1 MLLFLKSPT
10 VGRKGRGAMKGHVR
24 RRGNSWEL
32 RAYVGADPTTGR
44 AKYLTRTFRGG
55 KREADEALARFVT
68 EVSGGGHAAKDTTLS
83 DLIRR
88 WLDLVREELSPS
100 TVRGYERIIRCYIEP
115 DIGRV
120 SLAKLRT
127 DQLDRF
133 YSKLRDEGGQN
144 GGPLSPAT
152 VRQTHA
158 VIRRAL
164 NQAMRWGWI
173 AANPA
178 SLARPPRV
186 RTQTL
191 NPPEPA
197 EVLRLIAEAERA
209 DPDLACFLLLA
220 ATTGARRGELCALR
234 WSDLDKKTGALKIAR
249 SIVETQGSTLIEKDT
264 KTHSSRRIA
273 LDSGSTAALTAQRS
287 RCQRRA
293 ETCGV
298 RLAESAHIFSV
309 DPAGERPWV
318 PNEVTK
324 RFIRIRRS
332 VGLDS
337 VRLHDLRHFTATR
350 LLSEGVPVRTVSGR
364 LGHANAATTLGVYA
378 HFVEESDRDAAEKIG
393 SILTPN
399 AEKRSRK

>member
-1 MLLFLKSPT
+1 
-10 VGRKGRGAMKGHVR
+10 MKGHVR

-32 RAYVGADPTTGR
+32 RAYVGVDPTTKR
-44 AKYLTRTFRGG
+44 AKYLTRTFHGG
-55 KREADEALARFVT
+55 KREADEALARFVV

-83 DLIRR
+83 QLISR
-88 WLDLVREELSPS
+88 WLDLVRGDLSPS
-100 TVRGYERIIRCYIEP
+100 TIRGYERTIRCYIDP
-115 DIGRV
+115 AIGRV

-133 YSKLRDEGGQN
+133 YSQLRDNGGQD
-144 GGPLSPAT
+144 GGPLAPAT
-152 VRQTHA
+152 VRQAHA
-158 VIRRAL
+158 VVRRAL

-173 AANPA
+173 RANPA

-186 RTQTL
+186 RSHVL
-191 NPPEPA
+191 NPPEP
-197 EVLRLIAEAERA
+197 EDVRRLIAEAELR

-220 ATTGARRGELCALR
+220 ATTGARRGELCAIR
-234 WSDLDKKTGALKIAR
+234 WSDLDLKSGSLTISR
-249 SIVETQGSTLIEKDT
+249 SVIETLGTKLIEKDT

-273 LDSGSTAALTAQRS
+273 LDEGSIEAAALQWDRCRQRARS
-287 RCQRRA
+287 
-293 ETCGV
+293 CGAT
-298 RLAESAHIFSV
+298 LPDSAHVFSG

-324 RFIRIRRS
+324 QFIRIRRA

-364 LGHANAATTLGVYA
+364 LGHASAATTLGVYA

-393 SILTPN
+393 SILTPETTKK
-399 AEKRSRK
+399 ATRR

>member
-1 MLLFLKSPT
+1 
-10 VGRKGRGAMKGHVR
+10 MKGHVR

-32 RAYVGADPTTGR
+32 RAYVGVDPTTGR

-68 EVSGGGHAAKDTTLS
+68 EVSGSGHAAKDTTLS
-83 DLIRR
+83 ELIRR
-88 WLDLVREELSPS
+88 WLDLVREDLSPS

-133 YSKLRDEGGQN
+133 YSKLRDGGGKD
-144 GGPLSPAT
+144 GGTLSPAT

-186 RTQTL
+186 RTQAL
-191 NPPEPA
+191 HPPEP
-197 EVLRLIAEAERA
+197 EGVLRLIAEAERA
-209 DPDLACFLLLA
+209 DPDLACFFLLA

-234 WSDLDKKTGALKIAR
+234 WSDLDKKTGALTISR

-264 KTHSSRRIA
+264 KMHSSRRIA
-273 LDSGSTAALTAQRS
+273 LDSGSIAAMADQRD

-293 ETCGV
+293 KSCGA
-298 RLAESAHIFSV
+298 RLPDSAHIFSV
-309 DPAGERPWV
+309 DPDGGRPWV

-324 RFIRIRRS
+324 QFIRIRRS
-332 VGLDS
+332 VGQDS

-364 LGHANAATTLGVYA
+364 LGHANAATTLWCLRALRRG
-378 HFVEESDRDAAEKIG
+378 I
-393 SILTPN
+393 
-399 AEKRSRK
+399 

>member
-1 MLLFLKSPT
+1 
-10 VGRKGRGAMKGHVR
+10 MKGHVR

-32 RAYVGADPTTGR
+32 RAYVGVDPTTNR

-68 EVSGGGHAAKDTTLS
+68 EVSGGGHAALDTTLNEV
-83 DLIRR
+83 IRQ
-88 WLDLVREELSPS
+88 WLDLVRDDLSPS
-100 TVRGYERIIRCYIEP
+100 TVRGYQRIIRSYINP
-115 DIGRV
+115 TIGKV

-133 YSKLRDEGGQN
+133 YSQLRDEGGQS

-173 AANPA
+173 TTNPA

-186 RTQTL
+186 RTRAL
-191 NPPEPA
+191 NPPGPDD
-197 EVLRLIAEAERA
+197 VLRLVAETELT

-234 WSDLDKKTGALKIAR
+234 WSDLDLNAASLTISR
-249 SIVETQGSTLIEKDT
+249 SIVETQGASLIEKDT

-273 LDSGSTAALTAQRS
+273 LDSGSIAALTDHKDRCRQKARS
-287 RCQRRA
+287 
-293 ETCGV
+293 CGT
-298 RLAESAHIFSV
+298 RLAESAHVFSP
-309 DPAGERPWV
+309 DPDGEHPWV

-324 RFIRIRRS
+324 QFIRIRRS
-332 VGLDS
+332 IGLDS

-393 SILTPN
+393 SILVPSV
-399 AEKRSRK
+399 KVRSRK

>member
-378 HFVEESDRDAAEKIG
+378 DFVEESDRDAAEKIG

>member
-1 MLLFLKSPT
+1 
-10 VGRKGRGAMKGHVR
+10 MKGHVR

-32 RAYVGADPTTGR
+32 RAYVGVDPTTGR

-68 EVSGGGHAAKDTTLS
+68 EVSGSGHAAKDTTLS
-83 DLIRR
+83 ELIRR
-88 WLDLVREELSPS
+88 WLDLVREDLSPS

-133 YSKLRDEGGQN
+133 YSKLRDGGGKD
-144 GGPLSPAT
+144 GGTLSPAT

-186 RTQTL
+186 RTQAL
-191 NPPEPA
+191 HPPEPDG
-197 EVLRLIAEAERA
+197 VLRLIAEAERA

-234 WSDLDKKTGALKIAR
+234 WSDLDKKTGALTISR

-264 KTHSSRRIA
+264 KMHSSRRIA
-273 LDSGSTAALTAQRS
+273 LDSGSIAAMADQRD

-293 ETCGV
+293 KSCGA
-298 RLAESAHIFSV
+298 RLPRLCSHLL
-309 DPAGERPWV
+309 
-318 PNEVTK
+318 
-324 RFIRIRRS
+324 RRS
-332 VGLDS
+332 RRRSALGAERSDEAVHPDTAIGRPGFS
-337 VRLHDLRHFTATR
+337 PSARSSALHCDPTAFGRCTGADRERAPGSRECSDNPLVSTR
-350 LLSEGVPVRTVSGR
+350 TSSRNLIE
-364 LGHANAATTLGVYA
+364 TLQ
-378 HFVEESDRDAAEKIG
+378 R
-393 SILTPN
+393 
-399 AEKRSRK
+399 RSARY

>member
-1 MLLFLKSPT
+1 
-10 VGRKGRGAMKGHVR
+10 MKGHVR

-32 RAYVGADPTTGR
+32 RAYVGADPTSNR

-83 DLIRR
+83 ELIRR
-88 WLDLVREELSPS
+88 WLDLVGDDLSPS
-100 TVRGYERIIRCYIEP
+100 TVRGYERIIRCYIDP
-115 DIGRV
+115 AIGRV

-133 YSKLRDEGGQN
+133 YSQLRDGGGQD

-173 AANPA
+173 ATNPA

-186 RTQTL
+186 RVRAL
-191 NPPEPA
+191 DPPEPDG
-197 EVLRLIAEAERA
+197 VLRLIAEAELR

-220 ATTGARRGELCALR
+220 ATTGARRGELCATR
-234 WSDLDKKTGALKIAR
+234 WSDIDLKAGSLTISR
-249 SIVETQGSTLIEKDT
+249 SIVETQGANLIEKDT

-273 LDSGSTAALTAQRS
+273 LDAGSIASITQQRERCRKRATAAQTTLPD
-287 RCQRRA
+287 
-293 ETCGV
+293 
-298 RLAESAHIFSV
+298 SAHVFSQ
-309 DPAGERPWV
+309 DPDGVRPWV

-324 RFIRIRRS
+324 QFIRIRRS
-332 VGLDS
+332 IGLDS

-399 AEKRSRK
+399 PKGRSRK

>member
-1 MLLFLKSPT
+1 
-10 VGRKGRGAMKGHVR
+10 MKGHVR

-32 RAYVGADPTTGR
+32 RAYVAVDPTTNR
-44 AKYLTRTFRGG
+44 PKYLTRTFRGG

-83 DLIRR
+83 ELIRR
-88 WLDLVREELSPS
+88 WLDLVRDDLSPS
-100 TVRGYERIIRCYIEP
+100 TVRGYERIIRCYIHP
-115 DIGRV
+115 AVGRI
-120 SLAKLRT
+120 SLTKLRT

-133 YSKLRDEGGQN
+133 YSQLRDEGSQD

-152 VRQTHA
+152 IRQTHA

-173 AANPA
+173 ATNPA
-178 SLARPPRV
+178 SLAKPPRV
-186 RTQTL
+186 RARAL
-191 NPPEPA
+191 NPPEPDG
-197 EVLRLIAEAERA
+197 VLRLVAEAELR

-220 ATTGARRGELCALR
+220 ATTGARRGELCAIR
-234 WSDLDKKTGALKIAR
+234 WSDLDLKAGSLTISR
-249 SIVETQGSTLIEKDT
+249 SIVETQGANLIEKDT

-273 LDSGSTAALTAQRS
+273 LDSGSIAALMRHRD
-287 RCQRRA
+287 RCRLRA
-293 ETCGV
+293 SSCGI
-298 RLAESAHIFSV
+298 RLADSAHVFSP
-309 DPAGERPWV
+309 DPDGGAPWV

-324 RFIRIRRS
+324 QFIRIRRS
-332 VGLDS
+332 IGLDS

-393 SILTPN
+393 SILTPS
-399 AEKRSRK
+399 AERRSRK

>member
-1 MLLFLKSPT
+1 
-10 VGRKGRGAMKGHVR
+10 MKGHVR

-32 RAYVGADPTTGR
+32 RAYVGVDPTTNR

-83 DLIRR
+83 ELIRR
-88 WLDLVREELSPS
+88 WLDLVRDDLSPS
-100 TVRGYERIIRCYIEP
+100 TVRGYERIIRCYINP
-115 DIGRV
+115 NIGRV

-133 YSKLRDEGGQN
+133 YSQLRDEGGQD

-173 AANPA
+173 TTNPA

-186 RTQTL
+186 RTRAL
-191 NPPEPA
+191 NPPEP
-197 EVLRLIAEAERA
+197 EGVLRLVAEAELR

-220 ATTGARRGELCALR
+220 ATTGARRGELCAIR
-234 WSDLDKKTGALKIAR
+234 WSDLDLKAGSLTISR
-249 SIVETQGSTLIEKDT
+249 SIVETPGANLIEKDT

-273 LDSGSTAALTAQRS
+273 LDSGSIAALTHHRD
-287 RCQRRA
+287 RCRRRA
-293 ETCGV
+293 
-298 RLAESAHIFSV
+298 S
-309 DPAGERPWV
+309 
-318 PNEVTK
+318 
-324 RFIRIRRS
+324 S
-332 VGLDS
+332 VGQS
-337 VRLHDLRHFTATR
+337 FPIQPTSFRQ
-350 LLSEGVPVRTVSGR
+350 
-364 LGHANAATTLGVYA
+364 
-378 HFVEESDRDAAEKIG
+378 
-393 SILTPN
+393 ILTEN
-399 AEKRSRK
+399 VLGCQTR

>member
-1 MLLFLKSPT
+1 
-10 VGRKGRGAMKGHVR
+10 MKGHLR

-32 RAYVGADPTTGR
+32 RAYVGVEPTTGR

-83 DLIRR
+83 ELIRR
-88 WLDLVREELSPS
+88 WIDLVREDLSPS
-100 TVRGYERIIRCYIEP
+100 TVRGYERIIRCYIES

-133 YSKLRDEGGQN
+133 YSKLRDQGGQD

-152 VRQTHA
+152 IRQTHA

-164 NQAMRWGWI
+164 NQGMRWGWI

-178 SLARPPRV
+178 TLARPPRV
-186 RTQTL
+186 RTPAL
-191 NPPEPA
+191 HPPEP
-197 EVLRLIAEAERA
+197 EGVLRLIAEAENA

-234 WSDLDKKTGALKIAR
+234 WSDLDKKTGALTISR
-249 SIVETQGSTLIEKDT
+249 SIVESQGSTLIEKDT

-273 LDSGSTAALTAQRS
+273 LDSGSIDALAGQRD

-293 ETCGV
+293 KSCGAT
-298 RLAESAHIFSV
+298 LTESAHVFSV
-309 DPAGERPWV
+309 DPDGGRPWV

-324 RFIRIRRS
+324 QFIRIRRA

-393 SILTPN
+393 SILTP
-399 AEKRSRK
+399 KSDGRSRK